1 MNKTMVAGVAVTL
14 VTSGAAVLAGA
25 SPASA
30 DPASVLAAASCVRNT
45 VTTGYR
51 GRGTV
56 IYKAATTCR
65 DLNVTNVQ
73 DNGSDGY
80 DTYAGFYRTADG
92 VWHIGSRGYI
102 GMRNGNVTV
111 VLLSDVRSG
120 APMSVGSGG
129 DGGDI
134 VKVLH

>member
-1 MNKTMVAGVAVTL
+1 MNRTMVAGLAL
-14 VTSGAAVLAGA
+14 VLTTSGAAVLTGGA
-25 SPASA
+25 PASA
-30 DPASVLAAASCVRNT
+30 DPAAVLAAANCVRNT

-51 GRGTV
+51 GRGTI
-56 IYKAATTCR
+56 IYKAATTCQ
-65 DLNVTNVQ
+65 DLNVTNIQ
-73 DNGSDGY
+73 DNGADGY
-80 DTYAGFYRTADG
+80 DTFAGFYRTADG

-102 GMRNGNVTV
+102 GLHNGNVNV
-111 VLLSDVRSG
+111 VLLSDVRTG

>member
-1 MNKTMVAGVAVTL
+1 MNRTMVAGLTL
-14 VTSGAAVLAGA
+14 VLTTSGAAVLAGSA
-25 SPASA
+25 PAAA
-30 DPASVLAAASCVRNT
+30 DPAGLAAANCVRNT

-51 GRGTV
+51 SRGTI
-56 IYKAATTCR
+56 IYKAATTCH

-73 DNGSDGY
+73 DNGADGY
-80 DTYAGFYRTADG
+80 DTFAGLYRTSDG
-92 VWHIGSRGYI
+92 VWHTGSRGYI
-102 GMRNGNVTV
+102 GLHNGAVDV
-111 VLLSDVRSG
+111 VLLSGVRTG